1 MRWIENFRSHRTQ
14 QAAVEGQSSTVGQ
27 VTSGVP
33 QGSALRPTLF
43 ICINDMCKNIKSRMV
58 QQDGQA
64 MLGSAELQ

>member
-14 QAAVEGQSSTVGQ
+14 QAAVEGQSSAVGQ

-33 QGSALRPTLF
+33 QGSALGPTLL
-43 ICINDMCKNIKSRMV
+43 IYINDMCKNIKSRMV
-58 QQDGQA
+58 QQDDQA